1 MAQISMASLPA
12 LKDSYVQLK
21 TRMDKAVEDFR
32 KEMTSTRTG
41 RASVHMLDGVMV
53 EAYGSQMPLNQL
65 ANVSAPEPQLI
76 TVQPWDVSQI
86 GAIEKAIRSGDLG
99 LNPMNDGK
107 LVRVPVPALTED
119 RRKEMVKH
127 LNRVLEEHRT
137 AVRNIRRDGNDSIK
151 KAMKDK
157 KITED
162 EERGAM
168 EHLQKL
174 TDDEIKKM
182 EEMAKGKE
190 KAFAPSWGVQFYPQP
205 ASAGPRSLDAWPRTE
220 ILPRLGRILLER
232 LPHHIVELPFHLE
245 SVALLFPHNRAPYQ
259 RLRRRIAQIQY
270 QRSFGVRNPHHARAQ
285 AAPAGRIRIHFRP
298 LCSPQRISHVEFGRT
313 RSHEGQPFGLQRLLD
328 IGVDPF
334 LDQFAVEGSVLGVQ
348 PCLTDGE
355 RMEPG
360 EIHRLIG
367 FDIDLLCE
375 CGGHRQQPECE
386 HLHIR
391 RI

>member
-157 KITED
+157 NITED

-190 KAFAPSWGVQFYPQP
+190 KEVMS
-205 ASAGPRSLDAWPRTE
+205 
-220 ILPRLGRILLER
+220 I
-232 LPHHIVELPFHLE
+232 
-245 SVALLFPHNRAPYQ
+245 
-259 RLRRRIAQIQY
+259 
-270 QRSFGVRNPHHARAQ
+270 
-285 AAPAGRIRIHFRP
+285 
-298 LCSPQRISHVEFGRT
+298 
-313 RSHEGQPFGLQRLLD
+313 
-328 IGVDPF
+328 
-334 LDQFAVEGSVLGVQ
+334 
-348 PCLTDGE
+348 
-355 RMEPG
+355 
-360 EIHRLIG
+360 
-367 FDIDLLCE
+367 
-375 CGGHRQQPECE
+375 
-386 HLHIR
+386 
-391 RI
+391 